1 MKNRCDD
8 CMNYIY
14 DEDLDQYICLV
25 DLDQDEME
33 DFLSYATETC
43 PYYKFMDDYV
53 LARKQ

>member
-1 MKNRCDD
+1 MKNMCDD
-8 CMNYIY
+8 CMYYIY
-14 DEDLDQYICLV
+14 DEDMDCYICLI

-33 DFLSYATETC
+33 DFLSYATDHC

>member
-1 MKNRCDD
+1 
-8 CMNYIY
+8 MNYVFDDY
-14 DEDLDQYICLV
+14 TETWVCLV

-33 DFLSYATETC
+33 EFLTYSTGNC